1 MLVVVL
7 VVACSSRENAG
18 AGTGDPHRQGPEDAK
33 GSGAGTGSFAGD
45 AGGPELERQDAGVIA
60 GGAGTPEA
68 GRQDAPDA
76 KGSGSADS
84 LAGDAGAPEVGRQ
97 DAPDAKGTPDAALAV
112 DAPPRPRAVDAAV
125 PDAAVPDA
133 AAIDAPGPD
142 AAAPVDAVA
151 VKADIKDVGEPGEA
165 VTLVPVAG
173 KVTVFDFHAS
183 WCTPCKEV
191 DRELAALAKANPD
204 RVAIRR
210 IDIEDM
216 DTPGAEKHLVPG
228 GFALPHLK
236 VYDARKKKVL
246 EQSASSGG
254 IAGLMAKVRALV
266 DAN

>member
-7 VVACSSRENAG
+7 VVTAGCGSREAPVARDG
-18 AGTGDPHRQGPEDAK
+18 EVHRQGTEDATGSGDPEAPADAGTGEIR
-33 GSGAGTGSFAGD
+33 
-45 AGGPELERQDAGVIA
+45 V
-60 GGAGTPEA
+60 
-68 GRQDAPDA
+68 PDA
-76 KGSGSADS
+76 
-84 LAGDAGAPEVGRQ
+84 Q
-97 DAPDAKGTPDAALAV
+97 V
-112 DAPPRPRAVDAAV
+112 DAPPLDAQIVDAPRTARDAGVDAAVRPRAVDAAV
-125 PDAAVPDA
+125 RDAAVIDAVGPDAAVPDA
-133 AAIDAPGPD
+133 AA
-142 AAAPVDAVA
+142 AA
-151 VKADIKDVGEPGEA
+151 KADIKDVGEPGEA

-236 VYDARKKKVL
+236 VYDASKRKVL
-246 EQSASSGG
+246 ELSASSGG

-266 DAN
+266 DGN